1 MSDLCI
7 NYILP
12 VFSAPPGVPG
22 TPNVIFIDLRQQFT
36 ITWDEPQLNTNET
49 IDVYYVNISGP
60 NDLCGTGNTL
70 QNVTE
75 CTYTCSIQTLPQEG
89 ETLSQWQQPTVV
101 GTREDLRVH
110 LCACKVCRR
119 KTVYTIALAHS
130 SFMCFK
136 ERGRGAIS
144 LISIFSIIC
153 ILAVRKQSHQHLK
166 LMLQC
171 NILLQPQ
178 QSSHFYD

>member
-12 VFSAPPGVPG
+12 VFSAPPGAPG

-75 CTYTCSIQTLPQEG
+75 RNYTCSIQTPPQEG
-89 ETLSQWQQPTVV
+89 DIYTFTVAV
-101 GTREDLRVH
+101 ANCGGNQRGPES
-110 LCACKVCRR
+110 APVC
-119 KTVYTIALAHS
+119 
-130 SFMCFK
+130 
-136 ERGRGAIS
+136 
-144 LISIFSIIC
+144 
-153 ILAVRKQSHQHLK
+153 
-166 LMLQC
+166 LQGM
-171 NILLQPQ
+171 
-178 QSSHFYD
+178 

>member
-1 MSDLCI
+1 M
-7 NYILP
+7 
-12 VFSAPPGVPG
+12 FSAPPGAPG
-22 TPNVIFIDLRQQFT
+22 TPNVIFIDPRQQFT

-75 CTYTCSIQTLPQEG
+75 RTYTCSIQTPPQEG
-89 ETLSQWQQPTVV
+89 ETYTFTVAAANVV

-153 ILAVRKQSHQHLK
+153 ILAVRKQSDQHLK